1 MGALSKL
8 DWKWTNW
15 DLDGIEAGKAF
26 VSEQKGETCV
36 RHALG
41 KGIFEYL
48 QKEEGGSFYK
58 GCTDEELEAKQET
71 VIEKVLAIY
80 PDQNAISPLRF
91 NGESINLDVEKKSL
105 RMEIRHA
112 RRNDKAFADAA
123 QWASFK
129 RDGSNFLIIGYD
141 SHAVYVEDYDVASR
155 FFNCI
160 NSWGPGQNDKP
171 KIRDADQSI
180 TSFYAFAVHLVDDK
194 DKSIASSQPS
204 EPVAQ
209 SPLKGPSKTLDELL
223 KKEVNRPHR
232 GEFLLNLAY
241 ECTPD
246 FGEAYAQYLEQPLV
260 MLKPDP
266 HERFRKFMRMWRGA
280 IGKVEPREEARL
292 MIVAVKKKKGAQDII
307 DTIRNYFS
315 LSDI

>member
-1 MGALSKL
+1 MALSKL
-8 DWKWTNW
+8 DWNWTNW
-15 DLDGIEAGKAF
+15 DRDDIEAGKAF

-80 PDQNAISPLRF
+80 PDQHAISPLRF
-91 NGESINLDVEKKSL
+91 NGESINLDVEKKTL
-105 RMEIRHA
+105 KMEIRHA

-160 NSWGPGQNDKP
+160 NSWGQDMEPSP
-171 KIRDADQSI
+171 KIKDADAKI
-180 TSFYAFAVHLVDDK
+180 TSFYAFAVHLVNNK
-194 DKSIASSQPS
+194 DTSNAAASTQLSATA
-204 EPVAQ
+204 VQ
-209 SPLKGPSKTLDELL
+209 SPLKGLTFTFIL
-223 KKEVNRPHR
+223 
-232 GEFLLNLAY
+232 
-241 ECTPD
+241 C
-246 FGEAYAQYLEQPLV
+246 QP
-260 MLKPDP
+260 
-266 HERFRKFMRMWRGA
+266 
-280 IGKVEPREEARL
+280 
-292 MIVAVKKKKGAQDII
+292 
-307 DTIRNYFS
+307 
-315 LSDI
+315 